1 MPRRDLRIR
10 PAIRIAAVLA
20 VTAVALP
27 ASAVA
32 DARPTLRCK
41 SADLRYPFQPGG
53 PNDFGV
59 FRLRITGGHCPTAH
73 RVAKRWMKRFE
84 ANLSAGHVK
93 LPRSVDGFTFKSL
106 PPTAAQT
113 YNERGRR
120 RTTTIRF
127 DYRVPNG

>member
-1 MPRRDLRIR
+1 M
-10 PAIRIAAVLA
+10 AAVL
-20 VTAVALP
+20 VVVAAAALS
-27 ASAVA
+27 SAVA
-32 DARPTLRCK
+32 GARPTLRCK

-53 PNDFGV
+53 PKTFGV
-59 FRLRITGGHCPTAH
+59 FRLRITGGKCATAH

-84 ANLSAGHVK
+84 ANLRAGHVK
-93 LPRSVDGFTFKSL
+93 LPRSVDGFAFTSV
-106 PPTAAQT
+106 PPNAAQT